1 MSLLVAGPGAIVIAG
16 LLTLLLLGSAACR
29 GSEPATVAPATA
41 TPHPTTAPVFP
52 LQAMLTGMPT
62 LPPQISPTT
71 IPTLS
76 PQASPTAMPTPNATP
91 LPKLT
96 PTATALP
103 TATSPSQTI
112 SPSETEDGVAVPADG
127 SWTRLALEVLSTS
140 EIDCLKDELD
150 PLDIDTFG
158 DGPRSGRVI
167 FDTPWETWSSCIRPE
182 RTADISVAY
191 LETMVGGFSSEPER
205 CIWDTARDF
214 QVQSA
219 PPISIPFILV
229 SASFADTCLSE
240 DEYMKYEVGYFSFE
254 AGGLN
259 SEERDCVR
267 ELHLPRGE
275 LAEVT
280 LTANYGRLFAWL
292 WHPAFHCLSYDKIVE
307 LKVDHL
313 AMNFGYINLLATGVF
328 GNLQDY
334 QLDCVRALFAQ
345 TESIGQ
351 SVDTFDEGT
360 MAGELFMGAATVGCF
375 TTEEI
380 MAFYNMDPAQ
390 SDTTAI
396 DCTRQLYSEK
406 FPILLQKEMGEKMF
420 RNPDELSPQELEFVQ
435 SFFAGLEG
443 CEDGS

>member
-1 MSLLVAGPGAIVIAG
+1 
-16 LLTLLLLGSAACR
+16 
-29 GSEPATVAPATA
+29 
-41 TPHPTTAPVFP
+41 
-52 LQAMLTGMPT
+52 
-62 LPPQISPTT
+62 
-71 IPTLS
+71 
-76 PQASPTAMPTPNATP
+76 
-91 LPKLT
+91 
-96 PTATALP
+96 
-103 TATSPSQTI
+103 
-112 SPSETEDGVAVPADG
+112 
-127 SWTRLALEVLSTS
+127 
-140 EIDCLKDELD
+140 
-150 PLDIDTFG
+150 
-158 DGPRSGRVI
+158 
-167 FDTPWETWSSCIRPE
+167 
-182 RTADISVAY
+182 
-191 LETMVGGFSSEPER
+191 
-205 CIWDTARDF
+205 
-214 QVQSA
+214 
-219 PPISIPFILV
+219 
-229 SASFADTCLSE
+229 
-240 DEYMKYEVGYFSFE
+240 MKYEVGYFSFE